1 MPTPDASAF
10 TRQQKYN
17 AVGERGTTSNNGTKP
32 VTHLTSYV
40 PKVTGLSNFLP
51 SFSNKVVSPLK
62 VSFINTTQKPKKFQ
76 AIVPVSSS
84 LFIVIGGV
92 GTNTLLYST
101 DGNTFTGLGN
111 TSFSGNVLAIVYS
124 STLKVWLAGG
134 GGTNTLAYSPD
145 GKTWTGLGNILATIS
160 GRGFAYS
167 PTLNRWVAGGT
178 GTNTLAYATDP
189 TTVGGAN
196 GWTASSSG
204 TSVFTNL
211 CLSIAWSPTLNLF
224 VGGGILSVV
233 SQAVIAFSS
242 DGIAWTPEDD
252 TGSNGNGN
260 SIFAGIG
267 AQCSAIAAHPTSNL
281 FLAGGG
287 GSGNT
292 HTLAFST
299 DGKTWTGLGKTIIS
313 FSVNTF
319 AYSPTLN
326 IWVAG
331 GTGTNTLAYAT
342 DPTTVG
348 GANGWTASSSGT
360 SVFTNCLSIVWSPTF
375 KGGAFIAGGTG
386 TNTLA
391 YSTNGTTW
399 IPISISGITQVRA
412 IGTTS

>member
-145 GKTWTGLGNILATIS
+145 GKTWTGLGNILATTS

-167 PTLNRWVAGGT
+167 PTLNRWVAGFV

-196 GWTASSSG
+196 GWT
-204 TSVFTNL
+204 
-211 CLSIAWSPTLNLF
+211 
-224 VGGGILSVV
+224 
-233 SQAVIAFSS
+233 
-242 DGIAWTPEDD
+242 
-252 TGSNGNGN
+252 
-260 SIFAGIG
+260 
-267 AQCSAIAAHPTSNL
+267 
-281 FLAGGG
+281 
-287 GSGNT
+287 
-292 HTLAFST
+292 
-299 DGKTWTGLGKTIIS
+299 GL
-313 FSVNTF
+313 
-319 AYSPTLN
+319 
-326 IWVAG
+326 
-331 GTGTNTLAYAT
+331 
-342 DPTTVG
+342 
-348 GANGWTASSSGT
+348 GT
-360 SVFTNCLSIVWSPTF
+360 SVFTNCFSIVWSPTF
-375 KGGAFIAGGTG
+375 KGGAFIAGGAG

>member
-76 AIVPVSSS
+76 DIVPVSSS
-84 LFIVIGGV
+84 VFIVIGGA

-111 TSFSGNVLAIVYS
+111 TSFSSNVLAIVYS

-134 GGTNTLAYSPD
+134 SGTNTLAYSPD
-145 GKTWTGLGNILATIS
+145 GKTWTGLGKTIIS
-160 GRGFAYS
+160 SSVYTFAYS
-167 PTLNRWVAGGT
+167 PTLNR
-178 GTNTLAYATDP
+178 
-189 TTVGGAN
+189 
-196 GWTASSSG
+196 
-204 TSVFTNL
+204 
-211 CLSIAWSPTLNLF
+211 
-224 VGGGILSVV
+224 
-233 SQAVIAFSS
+233 
-242 DGIAWTPEDD
+242 
-252 TGSNGNGN
+252 
-260 SIFAGIG
+260 
-267 AQCSAIAAHPTSNL
+267 
-281 FLAGGG
+281 
-287 GSGNT
+287 
-292 HTLAFST
+292 
-299 DGKTWTGLGKTIIS
+299 
-313 FSVNTF
+313 
-319 AYSPTLN
+319 
-326 IWVAG
+326 WVAG

>member
-160 GRGFAYS
+160 VRGFAYS

-348 GANGWTASSSGT
+348 GANGWTGLGT
-360 SVFTNCLSIVWSPTF
+360 SVFTNCFSIVWSPTF
-375 KGGAFIAGGTG
+375 KGGAFIAGGAG